1 MAEHSSSVIVYAPVR
16 QVYALFTHFNDFP
29 KFMRFIKEVTYYD
42 DNRSHWVVQA
52 LGRYEWDAV
61 NEDWIPDQQIG
72 WRSTSGLKN
81 TGRVKF
87 RALGANRTE
96 VDVYISYSPPSGAL
110 GAIGE
115 NLGID
120 NYFDALLQQELH
132 HFARMVEEAPAGALD
147 PMSSH
152 YLFHENSAVARKDV
166 TERQSAAMASDP
178 MMSEQALAERQAKI
192 EQEKTQRQ
200 QVESERAETQRH
212 LVELERAAAQE
223 LKARLEQ
230 VAARRRQEEQ
240 QAREAQLAAA
250 EARPVPD
257 PVYNTLGGRNASLDR
272 TAFGDK
278 DALRPRH
285 LNHLQDPMISR
296 NPSKKQKTTQ
306 HLDMAEAA
314 EEAKLESPWFLSIRG
329 SLPSSEESSSTEQ

>member
-1 MAEHSSSVIVYAPVR
+1 MAEHSASVIVYAPVQ

-42 DNRSHWVVQA
+42 DTRSHWVVQA

-61 NEDWIPDQQIG
+61 NEDWIPDQQVG

-115 NLGID
+115 SLGID

-132 HFARMVEEAPAGALD
+132 HFARMVEEAPEGALD

-152 YLFHENSAVARKDV
+152 YLFHENSAMARKEI
-166 TERQSAAMASDP
+166 TERQGAAMASDP
-178 MMSEQALAERQAKI
+178 MMSKQALMERQARI
-192 EQEKTQRQ
+192 EQERMQRQ
-200 QVESERAETQRH
+200 HVESERAETQRH
-212 LVELERAAAQE
+212 LAELERAAAQE
-223 LKARLEQ
+223 LKKRLEQ
-230 VAARRRQEEQ
+230 VAARRYEEQ
-240 QAREAQLAAA
+240 QARKALLAAS
-250 EARPVPD
+250 EEKPVPD

-278 DALRPRH
+278 DSLRPRH

-296 NPSKKQKTTQ
+296 HPSKKQKTTQ
-306 HLDMAEAA
+306 QLDMVEVP

-329 SLPSSEESSSTEQ
+329 TLPSNEE

>member
-1 MAEHSSSVIVYAPVR
+1 MAEHSASVIVYAPVQ
-16 QVYALFTHFNDFP
+16 QVYTLFTHFNDFP

-42 DNRSHWVVQA
+42 DTRSHWVVQA

-61 NEDWIPDQQIG
+61 NEDWIPDKQVG

-87 RALGANRTE
+87 RTLGANRTE

-115 NLGID
+115 SLGID

-132 HFARMVEEAPAGALD
+132 HFARMVEEAPDGALD

-152 YLFHENSAVARKDV
+152 YLFHENSAMARKEV

-178 MMSEQALAERQAKI
+178 MMSKQALVERQAKI
-192 EQEKTQRQ
+192 EQEKMQRQ
-200 QVESERAETQRH
+200 QVESNRAETQRR
-212 LVELERAAAQE
+212 LAELERVAEQE
-223 LKARLEQ
+223 LKMRLEQ
-230 VAARRRQEEQ
+230 VAARRHEEQ
-240 QAREAQLAAA
+240 QARKALLAAS
-250 EARPVPD
+250 EEKPVPD

-296 NPSKKQKTTQ
+296 QPSKKQKTTQ
-306 HLDMAEAA
+306 QLDMVEVA
-314 EEAKLESPWFLSIRG
+314 EEAKVESPWFLSIRG
-329 SLPSSEESSSTEQ
+329 TLPSNEESSSTEQ

>member
-1 MAEHSSSVIVYAPVR
+1 MAEHSASVIIYAPVQ

-29 KFMRFIKEVTYYD
+29 KFMRFVKEVTYYD
-42 DNRSHWVVQA
+42 DKRSHWVVQA

-61 NEDWIPDQQIG
+61 NEDWIDGLQVG
-72 WRSTSGLKN
+72 WRSTNGLKN

-87 RALGANRTE
+87 RSLGANRTE
-96 VDVYISYSPPSGAL
+96 VDVYICYYPPSGAL

-115 NLGID
+115 SLGVD

-152 YLFHENSAVARKDV
+152 YLFHENSAAARKEI
-166 TERQSAAMASDP
+166 TERQSVAMAGDP
-178 MMSEQALAERQAKI
+178 MMSEQSLTERQARI
-192 EQEKTQRQ
+192 AYEKELRQ
-200 QVESERAETQRH
+200 QAESERAEAQRRSA
-212 LVELERAAAQE
+212 ELERTASQE
-223 LKARLEQ
+223 LKMRLEQ
-230 VAARRRQEEQ
+230 VAVRRNEEQ
-240 QAREAQLAAA
+240 QARKALLAASD
-250 EARPVPD
+250 EQPVFD

-296 NPSKKQKTTQ
+296 QPSKKRDTPEQSEQ
-306 HLDMAEAA
+306 AEAS
-314 EEAKLESPWFLSIRG
+314 EETKLESPWFLSIRG
-329 SLPSSEESSSTEQ
+329 TLPKNEETPST